1 MVDENKKTHDGPE
14 PTDTDAKDSS
24 TASDQAEL
32 AQVRAQLELKEKEA
46 QANYDRYV
54 RQVAEL
60 ENFKKRM
67 LRDKEETIRFANESL
82 LRDMLPIL
90 DNLERAVAHAQG
102 GGNGKPLVEGVE
114 MVLKGLTDVLSKHGL
129 VPISAI
135 GQPFDPERH
144 EAMAQV
150 ETDSRAPN
158 TVVEEY
164 HKGYLLFDRL
174 LRPALV
180 SVVKAPESKEKKNN
194 GTEVEKPSSND

>member
-1 MVDENKKTHDGPE
+1 MTDEKNKPNDSPE
-14 PTDTDAKDSS
+14 TLDAESENRDSVNEA
-24 TASDQAEL
+24 TEL
-32 AQVRAQLELKEKEA
+32 AQVREQLEAKEKEA

-60 ENFKKRM
+60 ENFKKRTA
-67 LRDKEETIRFANESL
+67 REKEETIRFSNEAL
-82 LRDMLPIL
+82 IRDILPIV

-114 MVLKGLTDVLSKHGL
+114 MVLKGLIDVLGKHGL
-129 VPISAI
+129 MAISAV
-135 GQPFDPERH
+135 GQQFDPARH

-150 ETDSRAPN
+150 ETANEAPN
-158 TVVEEY
+158 TVVEEH

-180 SVVKAPESKEKKNN
+180 SVAKAPEDKEKKNT
-194 GTEVEKPSSND
+194 GTEVEKPRSND

>member
-1 MVDENKKTHDGPE
+1 MTDENKKP
-14 PTDTDAKDSS
+14 
-24 TASDQAEL
+24 SDQAEAAESDAGEEKPAEL
-32 AQVRAQLELKEKEA
+32 AQIRQQLEAKEKEA
-46 QANYDRYV
+46 QANYDRYL

-60 ENFKKRM
+60 ENYKKRTA
-67 LRDKEETIRFANESL
+67 RDKEETARLANESL
-82 LRDMLPIL
+82 MKDMLPIV

-114 MVLKGLTDVLSKHGL
+114 MVLRGLIDMLGKHGL
-129 VPISAI
+129 VQISAV

-150 ETDSRAPN
+150 ESVSHAPN

-174 LRPALV
+174 LRTALV
-180 SVVKAPESKEKKNN
+180 SVAKTPETKEKKND
-194 GTEVEKPSSND
+194 GTEVEKGSADD